1 MKPKVYVETTV
12 ISYLTA
18 WRSPQLVMAANQEVT
33 RTWWDEHQQDYELYV
48 SGVVRQEATCGDQDA
63 VRRRLEVIDL
73 IQELDVPED
82 AHQLAEQ
89 LVAGVPL
96 PPKADVDAL
105 HIAVAAINGMD
116 YLLTW
121 NCRHIANVT
130 LRSAIEGVIEAAGFA
145 PPLISTPQELIET
158 GND

>member
-1 MKPKVYVETTV
+1 MKQTVYVETTV

-33 RTWWDEHQQDYELYV
+33 RTWWDEYRHDYELYV
-48 SGVVRQEATCGDQDA
+48 SGVVRQEASSGDEDA
-63 VRRRLEVIDL
+63 VRRRLEVIDSV
-73 IQELDVPED
+73 QELEVPEE
-82 AHQLAEQ
+82 AQRLAEQ
-89 LVAGVPL
+89 LVMGVPL
-96 PPKADVDAL
+96 PQKADVDAL

-130 LRSAIEGVIEAAGFA
+130 LRSAIEGVIEAAG
-145 PPLISTPQELIET
+145 
-158 GND
+158 